1 MIAAARPAR
10 VFALVAATAALALT
24 SLASAGPHGGKYRA
38 PGGHPGAPQA
48 PPASLPAN
56 AVVLFEHGDYRGSS
70 QVLTA
75 GRYDRHALSFG
86 HDRLSA
92 LRVPPGMRVTLYE
105 HADFRG
111 RTLTVSVD
119 TPWLPA
125 DFDDAT
131 SAIAVEQLQPV
142 ACPPPPPCPSCPP
155 CAACPPVQAYPQSAP
170 VNPGHRHPER
180 QTPLPPPPPA
190 PLPPPV
196 MVPPPPAPPPPAPR
210 AMGEAMFRK
219 LTERLREVAFA
230 KAQIAAIRDE
240 VRVGSRFDTRQVI
253 AVMEIVSFPDH
264 QVDACV
270 EMWPAVVDPQNAPDV
285 IAALTFESHRNRLR
299 KALRL

>member
-24 SLASAGPHGGKYRA
+24 SLASAGPHGGKYRPPA
-38 PGGHPGAPQA
+38 GHPGAPQ
-48 PPASLPAN
+48 PPPVSAPAN
-56 AVVLFEHGDYRGSS
+56 AVVLFEHGDYRGPS
-70 QVLTA
+70 QLLTA

-131 SAIAVEQLQPV
+131 SAIAVEQLQPM
-142 ACPPPPPCPSCPP
+142 ACAPPPPCPSCPP
-155 CAACPPVQAYPQSAP
+155 CAACPQAPAYPPQ
-170 VNPGHRHPER
+170 RHPER
-180 QTPLPPPPPA
+180 QTPLPPPPA

-196 MVPPPPAPPPPAPR
+196 MVPPPPAPPPPPPAPR